1 MQTRVLEIPLN
12 KLIPSATN
20 VRRTYRDG
28 SAEELAASIAAHGLL
43 QSLNV
48 RPELDEAGQETGS
61 FRVSGGGRRLA
72 ALKVLA
78 KRKVIGKTT
87 AIPCVVSEGDEE
99 EASLAEN
106 VVREQLHPADQF
118 EAFKRL
124 VDERGFGAEEIA
136 ARFGV
141 MPQVVR
147 QRMRLGSV
155 SPKLMRVY
163 RDGAL
168 TLEQMMA
175 FAITEDHAR
184 QEQVHEALSWNKE
197 PGLVRR
203 MLTETQI
210 PARDRRAVLVGAEAY
225 TEAGGVI
232 VRDLFTEDGGG
243 WYADPALLDRL
254 ASERL
259 EALANE
265 VRDGEGWRWA
275 QAHLDYPHAQ
285 GLRRVYPHA
294 VALSEED
301 EARREAVGAEYD
313 ALEAQWGQAES
324 LPEEV
329 EAKLAALELEA
340 AALSART
347 YAYDAEEIAHGGVLV
362 CLNHDGTVRVERGF
376 IRAEDEVEEE
386 VDPTTDADGETE
398 PARTEGETSG
408 SPPSEGEAAEDDAR
422 PLSDL
427 MLRDLT
433 AHRTMALRYVLGED
447 PDAALVAVTHAMAA
461 QSFFSGYDVGACLD
475 IKPTSAPLG
484 GHAAGVADGVAGRKL
499 AERHEAWARQMP
511 RQPGELWAFVVGLDS
526 DSRSALFAHCTAL
539 TLFAVCLPWDRKT
552 YALAT
557 ADALAARVGLDMS
570 AFWTPT
576 ADSYFGR
583 VTKAEIVCAVREGV
597 SDEAAQRIAGCKKPD
612 MAQAAESLL
621 AGTGWLPD
629 ALRTA
634 AEPTGMGEPA
644 ASQTYAYAAE

>member
-12 KLIPSATN
+12 KLVPSAAN

-28 SAEELAASIAAHGLL
+28 CAEELAASIAAHGLL

-48 RPELDEAGQETGS
+48 RPEMDETGQETGS
-61 FRVSGGGRRLA
+61 FRVTGGGRRLA

-87 AIPCVVSEGDEE
+87 PIPCVVSEGDEE

-124 VDERGFGAEEIA
+124 VDERGFGADEIG

-141 MPQVVR
+141 TPQVVR

-155 SPKLMRVY
+155 SPKLMQVY

-175 FAITEDHAR
+175 FAVTEDHAR
-184 QEQVHEALSWNKE
+184 QEQVHDALSWNKE
-197 PGLVRR
+197 PGLIRR
-203 MLTETQI
+203 MLTETQV
-210 PARDRRAVLVGAEAY
+210 PARDRRAVLVGVEAY

-243 WYADPALLDRL
+243 WFADPALLDRL
-254 ASERL
+254 AGERL
-259 EALANE
+259 EAVALE
-265 VRDGEGWRWA
+265 VRDVEGWRWA
-275 QAHLDYPHAQ
+275 QAHLDYPHAH

-294 VALSEED
+294 VSLSEED

-313 ALEAQWGQAES
+313 VLEAQWGQAES

-340 AALSART
+340 AALSAKS
-347 YAYDAEEIAHGGVLV
+347 YAYDAGEVARAGVFV
-362 CLNHDGTVRVERGF
+362 ILNHDGTVRVERGF
-376 IRAEDEVEEE
+376 IRPEDDAVEEAE
-386 VDPTTDADGETE
+386 PSADVEDETE
-398 PARTEGETSG
+398 PGRTEAGTSVPLSSDEQTDEDET
-408 SPPSEGEAAEDDAR
+408 R

-427 MLRDLT
+427 MLRDLA
-433 AHRTMALRYVLGED
+433 AHRTLALRYVLGDD
-447 PDAALVAVTHAMAA
+447 PDTAFVAVTHALAA
-461 QSFFSGYDVGACLD
+461 QTFFSGHDVGACLD

-484 GHAAGVADGVAGRKL
+484 GHAAGIADGVAGRKL
-499 AERHEAWARQMP
+499 SERHEAWARQMP

-526 DSRSALFAHCTAL
+526 DSRSALFAHCAAL
-539 TLFAVCLPWDRKT
+539 TVIAVYLPWDRKT

-557 ADALAARVGLDMS
+557 ADALAARVGLDMG

-597 SDEAAQRIAGCKKPD
+597 SDEAAQRVAGCKKPE

-634 AEPTGMGEPA
+634 TEPTGTGEAA